1 MRCDGH
7 SHWKTAG
14 EDNKKVHSK
23 GKGRVKGSLG
33 HSAVQGAGQSGTWS
47 SPQAGG
53 KGREWVTAEHGAE
66 ATTGKKCSIVLVN
79 KREHRR
85 NFYSLHFEP
94 SLSDINLDLFDGS
107 ALTGFTSAPDKGWT
121 KSSGA

>member
-33 HSAVQGAGQSGTWS
+33 HSAVQGAGQSGAWS

-53 KGREWVTAEHGAE
+53 QGEGVG
-66 ATTGKKCSIVLVN
+66 
-79 KREHRR
+79 
-85 NFYSLHFEP
+85 YSRTRCR
-94 SLSDINLDLFDGS
+94 SDYRQKMLYHPCKQ
-107 ALTGFTSAPDKGWT
+107 T
-121 KSSGA
+121 